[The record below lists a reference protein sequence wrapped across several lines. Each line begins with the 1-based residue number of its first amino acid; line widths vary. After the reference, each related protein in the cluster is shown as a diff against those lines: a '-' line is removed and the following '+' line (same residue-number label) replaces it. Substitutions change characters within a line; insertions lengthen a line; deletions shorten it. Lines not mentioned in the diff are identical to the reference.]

1 VLEYASHGGDAVMP
15 LLDILADLDSVL
27 EDPAWIMFGLA
38 GIVGLLGLAALILLY
53 PLGRD

>member
-1 VLEYASHGGDAVMP
+1 MP

-38 GIVGLLGLAALILLY
+38 GLVGVLGLLALILLY
-53 PLGRD
+53 PISRD